1 MGTEGKY
8 LILGLAGAG
17 KRTLLEHLAIGDV
30 VKSDDGK
37 VSSITYKGI
46 ELHVSHIRRRRRL
59 LNGTWLVLRAPPAVA
74 AAAAATRALCG
85 PHTLAVCVQAWNL
98 GGKDYRGDLG
108 YSEETAGVTGI
119 MFMVDS
125 AGACQPSERASQERQ
140 LLRCASAAARTLK
153 GR

>member
-46 ELHVSHIRRRRRL
+46 ELHVSHIRRR
-59 LNGTWLVLRAPPAVA
+59 
-74 AAAAATRALCG
+74 
-85 PHTLAVCVQAWNL
+85 
-98 GGKDYRGDLG
+98 
-108 YSEETAGVTGI
+108 
-119 MFMVDS
+119 
-125 AGACQPSERASQERQ
+125 
-140 LLRCASAAARTLK
+140 
-153 GR
+153 